1 MRCASTFRQR
11 NVSILLLLCTPV
23 LLVSACS
30 LKKEKPVRQPR
41 LPYPD
46 EKMSIFLQAKAD
58 SMQFLWFK
66 DINATASAFCNDEM
80 RSEGGASTADVVVL
94 SEELF
99 HARAEVRLP
108 NKVLVLTMERP
119 FKHRGKD
126 SIWQVT
132 KMEVKSVE

>member
-1 MRCASTFRQR
+1 MRCVLPLRQR
-11 NVSILLLLCTPV
+11 YFPILLSLCISAF
-23 LLVSACS
+23 LVPGCS

-41 LPYPD
+41 MPYPD
-46 EKMSIFLQAKAD
+46 EKMSIYLQGKVD

-66 DINATASAFCNDEM
+66 DIKATASAFCNDEM
-80 RSEGGASTADVVVL
+80 RSEGSVSTADVVVL

-108 NKVLVLTMERP
+108 NKVLLLTMERP

-132 KMEVKSVE
+132 KMEEKSVE